1 MSTNINSNISD
12 ASVLEQLAN
21 EIFSTLPNGTSAGS
35 AAGNPTPQNSIHT
48 ATAKQQPGLGSGG
61 QGGIPPSVAGS
72 GISPSAINQRNA
84 VDINAPISSL
94 QDPNVP
100 AADGSIPQS
109 VAGSGISPSLAGLG
123 QSFNI
128 ADAQSAFPNPYRGGV
143 VGQTPESKG
152 YETQNSVNENPSY
165 QNGNPLDINYFDFQ
179 EVSPFQKDLEEA
191 LKSISFQAPSGQL
204 PIAPNPLSSNSQ
216 FYFAQGFSDV
226 NKGFSR
232 NQDWQKFSSAAQL
245 GKPPFD
251 VNIIRNDFPILS
263 EIVNGQ
269 RLVWL
274 DNAATTQK
282 PRQVIER
289 LSYYY
294 LHENS
299 NIHRAA
305 HTLAARATDAYEEA
319 RNIVKQFIN
328 ARSTN
333 EIVFVRGTTEGINLI
348 AQSWGDQNIKEGDDI
363 IVSHLE
369 HHANIVPWQILT
381 QKKGANLKV
390 IPVDDNG
397 ELLLDEFSKLLT
409 PRTKLVS
416 VTAVSN
422 ALGTVTPI
430 KQIIDIAHQA
440 NVKVIVD
447 AAQSISHIPT
457 DVQALD
463 ADWLVFS
470 GHKIYAPTGIGVVY
484 GKEDLLNATQPWQ
497 GGGNMIKDVT
507 FSHTQYNPAPT
518 KFEAG
523 TGNIADAVGLGA
535 ALQYVSRLGI
545 DLVHQYETAL
555 INYASE
561 RLRTI
566 PGLHI
571 IGNAKEKA
579 GAISFVLDGI
589 ETTQVGGLLSKAG
602 IAVRAG
608 HHCAQ
613 PILRRFGLEAT
624 VRPSFAFYNT
634 CSDIDALVDAVA
646 KIQAGQLK

>member
-1 MSTNINSNISD
+1 MSTNINSHIPD
-12 ASVLEQLAN
+12 TALIERLAN
-21 EIFSTLPNGTSAGS
+21 ELFSQTPGTPASQVSGTQHTPEKDSPN
-35 AAGNPTPQNSIHT
+35 
-48 ATAKQQPGLGSGG
+48 
-61 QGGIPPSVAGS
+61 IPASVAGS
-72 GISPSAINQRNA
+72 GVSPSAINQRNA
-84 VDINAPISSL
+84 VDLNDPITSL
-94 QDPNVP
+94 QDPNIP
-100 AADGSIPQS
+100 TANGSIPQS
-109 VAGSGISPSLAGLG
+109 VAGSGIAPSF
-123 QSFNI
+123 QSLQSNI
-128 ADAQSAFPNPYRGGV
+128 PLSNGGSTRSTVDYGNFAQ
-143 VGQTPESKG
+143 T
-152 YETQNSVNENPSY
+152 NSQY
-165 QNGNPLDINYFDFQ
+165 DTDNPLPNGHFGFTEDNF
-179 EVSPFQKDLEEA
+179 FQKELNEA
-191 LKSISFQAPSGQL
+191 LNGIASYIPSGQL
-204 PIAPNPLSSNSQ
+204 PVSGVGSPSQ
-216 FYFAQGFSDV
+216 YYFAPGFSEV
-226 NKGFSR
+226 ESYFSKD
-232 NQDWQKFSSAAQL
+232 QSWQNFAGQTSLARPAFNL
-245 GKPPFD
+245 N
-251 VNIIRNDFPILS
+251 VVRNDFPILS
-263 EIVNGQ
+263 ETING
-269 RLVWL
+269 RPLVWL

-282 PRQVIER
+282 PRQVIDR
-289 LSYYY
+289 LSQFY

-319 RNIVKQFIN
+319 RETVRRFIN
-328 ARSTN
+328 AQSVN
-333 EIVFVRGTTEGINLI
+333 EIVFVRGTTEAINLI
-348 AQSWGDQNIKEGDDI
+348 AQSWGDQYLNEGDEI

-369 HHANIVPWQILT
+369 HHANIVPWQLLA
-381 QKKGANLKV
+381 QKKGIKLKV

-397 ELLLDEFSKLLT
+397 ELLLDEYAKLLSS
-409 PRTKLVS
+409 RTKLVS

-430 KQIIDIAHQA
+430 KQIIELGHQSGA
-440 NVKVIVD
+440 KVLVD

-457 DVQALD
+457 DVQWLD

-484 GKEDLLNATQPWQ
+484 GKENLLNATQPWQ

-507 FSHTQYNPAPT
+507 FEQTQYNPAPT

-535 ALQYVSRLGI
+535 ALQYVSKVGI
-545 DLVHQYETAL
+545 EAIHQYETAL
-555 INYASE
+555 IHYASA

-579 GAISFVLDGI
+579 GAISFVLDGF
-589 ETTQVGGLLSKAG
+589 ETPKVGSLLGRQG

-634 CSDIDALVDAVA
+634 CADIDALVDGINGIREG
-646 KIQAGQLK
+646 KFF